1 MLFSRKIQGH
11 KQHKNTASAR
21 ITNIATLAVSIGIA
35 AIILAASTSK
45 GLQKEIQKKTSVFNG
60 HILVTLFENNES
72 QVSVIPLKDNSDL
85 RNKLKSVKNI
95 SNLHPIIL
103 KAGMLKSNSEF
114 EGVLFKGVSSE
125 FDWSILKSFIIEG
138 AFPKL
143 SKDISNEILISKNIA
158 DRLSLELGS
167 KIQGYFQNQS
177 SNKIPSRRI
186 FTVSGIYSSGFPDI
200 DDNLVYL
207 DLLQLQKLNRWKKND
222 IGAFEIFVD
231 KYSDIEKTSDFI
243 YNEIPSDL
251 NSIPINRRFS
261 GIYQWIALFDFN
273 VLIILFVMLIV
284 GIINMATNLLVLIL
298 ERSRMIGL
306 LKAIGAQNITIQKI
320 FLYSGAQ
327 IMLRGLFYG
336 NLVGLGFYFAQKYFG
351 IIKLDPTTYFVDI
364 APVYISVL
372 EVFFL
377 NLLFLTISLLI
388 LWIPSRIILKIS
400 PSNVLRLR

>member
-35 AIILAASTSK
+35 AIIIAASISK
-45 GLQKEIQKKTSVFNG
+45 GLQKEIQNKTSVFNG

-72 QVSVIPLKDNSDL
+72 PTSVVPFKDNSDL
-85 RNKLKSVKNI
+85 RNKIKSGKNI
-95 SNLHPIIL
+95 TNLHPIIL
-103 KAGMLKSNSEF
+103 KAGMLKSDSEF

-125 FDWSILKSFIIEG
+125 FDRSILKTFIVEG
-138 AFPKL
+138 EFPRL
-143 SKDISNEILISKNIA
+143 SKDISNQILISKKISNK
-158 DRLSLELGS
+158 LSLELGS

-177 SNKIPSRRI
+177 SNKIPYRRI

-200 DDNLVYL
+200 DDNLVYI
-207 DLLQLQKLNRWKKND
+207 DLFQLQKLNRWEKNE
-222 IGAFEIFVD
+222 IGAFEIFVN
-231 KYSDIEKTSDFI
+231 KYSDIQKTSDFI

-261 GIYQWIALFDFN
+261 SIYQWIALFDFN
-273 VLIILFVMLIV
+273 VFIILLVMLVV
-284 GIINMATNLLVLIL
+284 GIINMSTNLLVLIL
-298 ERSRMIGL
+298 ERSRMVGI

-320 FLYSGAQ
+320 FLFSGAQ

-336 NLVGLGFYFAQKYFG
+336 NLVGLGFYYIQKYFG
-351 IIKLDPTTYFVDI
+351 IIKLDPSTYFVDT
-364 APVYISVL
+364 APVYISILDVA
-372 EVFFL
+372 FF

-388 LWIPSRIILKIS
+388 LWLPSKIILKIS
-400 PSNVLRLR
+400 PSHTLRFR